1 MTGNVAFYTLATS
14 FPLGK
19 IETVDYTEWVK
30 GLYLKPKRSTGN
42 SFVERLHK

>member
-1 MTGNVAFYTLATS
+1 MTGNVAFYTLAPS

-30 GLYLKPKRSTGN
+30 GYAARPKGALGIH
-42 SFVERLHK
+42 F